1 MTTNLGPTGLP
12 VFGPATEPTQ
22 TVPGAGPGAHVAPAA
37 RPAAHAGPPGYL
49 APTVRPVPTAP
60 AGHLAPGRPPVPA
73 GRATPTGTV
82 PPGQLRPGRA
92 VHPVP
97 GQVGVPGYPVPA
109 GPVGAPGR
117 SPVPEAEPVDR
128 AVVVLLRGRVAERLV
143 GAGGDPQGAG
153 EDLRARGRAVIEEV
167 LREYT
172 VEAVASGTS
181 AAWSPD
187 LRRRTAQALFDE
199 VFGLGRLEPLLG
211 HPGVENILVRGAD
224 YVRLQLADGSKVRG
238 PAIADDDEDL
248 VRQVQWW
255 STRPGSSSAR
265 PFSWS
270 APKLHMKL
278 PGGARLA
285 ATAFV
290 VDRPTVNVRLHRLV
304 VDDLTGW
311 VGRGCMTATCASFL
325 AAAVKAEW
333 SVVVAGPMNSGKTTL
348 VRALCAEVPRGEL
361 VGTFETEY
369 ELFLGETGHH
379 DEVIAWEARPG
390 MGEIGADGR
399 PAGEFTL
406 AEALMDSFRFSLDRM
421 VVGEVRGPEAAVMVK
436 AMESGTG
443 VLSTTHSAD
452 AASAMHKLAGCA
464 AESGLMDTGL
474 GLAKLSRCLNLVVQ
488 LRRRVVVGKDGTKA
502 MRRWVSEVAVVEPG
516 ERDAVFALTHVF
528 GPGRDGPARATG
540 VLTPACEQLVWHGF
554 DRAGYQAESTG
565 EWGA

>member
-1 MTTNLGPTGLP
+1 MHPAP
-12 VFGPATEPTQ
+12 GPA
-22 TVPGAGPGAHVAPAA
+22 GAA
-37 RPAAHAGPPGYL
+37 RTAA
-49 APTVRPVPTAP
+49 
-60 AGHLAPGRPPVPA
+60 
-73 GRATPTGTV
+73 
-82 PPGQLRPGRA
+82 
-92 VHPVP
+92 
-97 GQVGVPGYPVPA
+97 
-109 GPVGAPGR
+109 
-117 SPVPEAEPVDR
+117 AEPVDR

-143 GAGGDPQGAG
+143 DVEGEPQGGD
-153 EDLRARGRAVIEEV
+153 DLRARGRAVIEEV

-172 VEAVASGTS
+172 VEAVAAGTS

-199 VFGLGRLEPLLG
+199 VFGLGRLQGLVD
-211 HPGVENILVRGAD
+211 HPGVENILIRGAD

-255 STRPGSSSAR
+255 STRPGTSSAR

-304 VDDLTGW
+304 VDNLEGW
-311 VGRGCMTATCASFL
+311 VARGCMTLACASFL

-333 SVVVAGPMNSGKTTL
+333 SIVVAGPMNSGKTTL
-348 VRALCAEVPRGEL
+348 VRALCAEIPRSEL
-361 VGTFETEY
+361 IGTFETEY
-369 ELFLGETGHH
+369 ELFLGETGQH
-379 DEVIAWEARPG
+379 DEVIPWEARPG

-406 AEALMDSFRFSLDRM
+406 EEALMDSFRFSLDRA

-452 AASAMHKLAGCA
+452 ASSAMHKLAGCA

-488 LRRRVVVGKDGTKA
+488 LRRRVVVGKDGTPT

-528 GPGRDGPARATG
+528 GPGNDGPARATG
-540 VLTPACEQLVWHGF
+540 VLTPACEQLVYQGF

-565 EWGA
+565 GWGA